1 MLKKISIILITIL
14 LLVGLSINVF
24 AKDTYTTTSVI
35 NGVTVNWQYDLN
47 ESNQIENLKCTNPED
62 ITGNVA
68 IPSTLDGKTVIS
80 IGNEAFKSATGITE
94 ITIPSSVKEI
104 GYSAFE
110 NCTNLNKVDLGNIT
124 TISFK
129 VFKGCTSLTEITIPK
144 TLKNSALEPCLDNPN
159 ITKITLEEGLTII
172 PENLCAN
179 TGITEITI
187 PSSVEEIGYSAFEN
201 CSNLANVN
209 LGQIKKIGFN
219 VFKDCPELTEITI
232 PKTLVD
238 GPGEVNEG
246 VFTGTTNLT
255 SVIFEEGTTTIA
267 SGILKDCKG
276 ITTVTIPNTVEKIG
290 MRAFENTGIVEI
302 TFPDTLKE
310 IEYYAFNNCSDLIKI
325 TILGNC
331 TKIGGF
337 NIYPTEDT
345 VFQNHNDNLKIYCY
359 EDSKIAEYA
368 IANNIKYEYLKRPDT
383 DEDTDEK
390 DEQGKDDG
398 TSNTDKN
405 TTQTDDTTAKGEIPQ
420 TGAIITS
427 LFIILII
434 SVASIIFYVKYRK
447 FRDI

>member
-47 ESNQIENLKCTNPED
+47 ESNQIEDLKCTNPED

-80 IGNEAFKSATGITE
+80 IGNEAFKSATGITG
-94 ITIPSSVKEI
+94 ITIPSSVEEI

-144 TLKNSALEPCLDNPN
+144 TLKNSAVAPCLDNPN
-159 ITKITLEEGLTII
+159 ITKITLEEGLTIV
-172 PENLCAN
+172 PKNLCAN

-187 PSSVEEIGYSAFEN
+187 PTSVEKIEYCAFKN
-201 CSNLANVN
+201 CSNLENVN
-209 LGQIKKIGFN
+209 LGQIKEISFD
-219 VFKDCPELTEITI
+219 VFENCPKLTEITI
-232 PKTLVD
+232 PKTLVS
-238 GPGEVNEG
+238 GPGTVGG

-255 SVIFEEGTTTIA
+255 SVIFEEGTTTIV
-267 SGILKDCKG
+267 SGILKDCKE
-276 ITTVTIPNTVEKIG
+276 ITTVAIPNTVKKIG
-290 MRAFENTGIVEI
+290 CSAFENTGIVEI
-302 TFPDTLKE
+302 AFPDTLKE
-310 IEYYAFNNCSDLIKI
+310 IEYDAFKDCSDLIKI
-325 TILGNC
+325 TILDNC
-331 TKIGGF
+331 TEIGGF
-337 NIYPTEDT
+337 NLHPTKDT
-345 VFQNHNDNLKIYCY
+345 VFQNHNDNLTIYCY
-359 EDSKIAEYA
+359 ENSKIAEYA
-368 IANNIKYEYLKRPDT
+368 IANNIKYKYLKSPET

-398 TSNTDKN
+398 TSTTDKN
-405 TTQTDDTTAKGEIPQ
+405 TPQTDDTTAKGEIPQ
-420 TGAIITS
+420 TGTIITS
-427 LFIILII
+427 SFIILII
-434 SVASIIFYVKYRK
+434 SVAGIIFYVKYKK

>member
-80 IGNEAFKSATGITE
+80 IGNEAFKSATGITG

-104 GYSAFE
+104 GYKAFE

-187 PSSVEEIGYSAFEN
+187 PSSVKEIGYSAFEN

-276 ITTVTIPNTVEKIG
+276 ITTVTIPNTVKKIG
-290 MRAFENTGIVEI
+290 CSAFENTGIVEI
-302 TFPDTLKE
+302 AFPDTLKE
-310 IEYYAFNNCSDLIKI
+310 IEYDAFKDCSDLIKI
-325 TILGNC
+325 TILDNC
-331 TKIGGF
+331 TKIGWF

-345 VFQNHNDNLKIYCY
+345 VFQNHNDNLTIYCY
-359 EDSKIAEYA
+359 ENSK
-368 IANNIKYEYLKRPDT
+368 NNREIIFLFISFLYYLIPNVLSINDYLK
-383 DEDTDEK
+383 
-390 DEQGKDDG
+390 
-398 TSNTDKN
+398 
-405 TTQTDDTTAKGEIPQ
+405 
-420 TGAIITS
+420 
-427 LFIILII
+427 
-434 SVASIIFYVKYRK
+434 
-447 FRDI
+447 